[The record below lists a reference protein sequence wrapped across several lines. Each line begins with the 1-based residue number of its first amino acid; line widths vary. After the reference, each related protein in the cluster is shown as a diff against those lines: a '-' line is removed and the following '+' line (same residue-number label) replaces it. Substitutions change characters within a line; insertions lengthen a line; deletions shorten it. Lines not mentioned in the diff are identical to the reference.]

1 MIIFS
6 TYGTI
11 IFLGLLES
19 KVNYNYYTT
28 CTMRLVSLL
37 MLKGISGPCCK
48 TAEGKDYI
56 NKSEITLKIQ
66 FISHFTTHHSSV
78 LNIHNPQNVEPVTS
92 LSMRKCGILIIM
104 LRNKHC
110 PFRLFST
117 SELTQ
122 GQREFYSK
130 LWLSN

>member
-56 NKSEITLKIQ
+56 NKSEITLKI
-66 FISHFTTHHSSV
+66 
-78 LNIHNPQNVEPVTS
+78 
-92 LSMRKCGILIIM
+92 
-104 LRNKHC
+104 
-110 PFRLFST
+110 
-117 SELTQ
+117 
-122 GQREFYSK
+122 
-130 LWLSN
+130 